1 MNYKKLV
8 NIILIQILVFK
19 VIANNF
25 DQSTIPKN
33 DFLLHLNTKSTIKD
47 SLINLELICSNKIGS
62 NDFFKTLDSYPSS
75 LFLFKKELFLLN
87 SSENKLIIIDLDK
100 KTTRTNSQ
108 INNVIKE
115 KSTKYF
121 GSRQIIISDK
131 YILIG
136 FLRAV
141 ICLTKEGVI
150 LGEITLDE
158 NINHIAFYNDSVSI
172 FTADEINSYNING
185 SKLETYKN
193 ETTLTGRFLNF
204 GKEVFNCDVDQ
215 LCIYNIEILDKV
227 CKETTSMFN
236 IDVKDPY
243 LAYVSN
249 NYALWYS
256 YMNRNKL
263 LLIDKFS
270 GEILKKVIFNKKN
283 FNPTLKEVEF
293 EEGNP
298 NFNVMMDD
306 LGLIYLVTMKNKVI
320 EVYRSTESN
329 TTR

>member
-1 MNYKKLV
+1 MNYKNLV

-25 DQSTIPKN
+25 DPSTIPKN
-33 DFLLHLNTKSTIKD
+33 DYLLHIDTKSTIKD
-47 SLINLELICSNKIGS
+47 SLINLELICSNKIGT

-75 LFLFKKELFLLN
+75 LFLLKKELFLLN
-87 SSENKLIIIDLDK
+87 SSENKLIIIDTDK

-115 KSTKYF
+115 KSIQYF
-121 GSRQIIISDK
+121 GSRQIIVSDK

-158 NINHIAFYNDSVSI
+158 NINHIAFYDDTVSI
-172 FTADEINSYNING
+172 FTANEINSYNING

-193 ETTLTGRFLNF
+193 GTTLTGRFLNF
-204 GKEVFNCDVDQ
+204 GKEVFNSDVDQ
-215 LCIYNIEILDKV
+215 LCIYNIEVLDKV
-227 CKETTSMFN
+227 CKETSSLFN
-236 IDVKDPY
+236 IDFKDPY

-263 LLIDKFS
+263 LLIDKYS
-270 GEILKKVIFNKKN
+270 GETLKKVIFNKKN

-320 EVYRSTESN
+320 EVYRSKESN